1 MSVVSREVTSTPSP
15 LVLLL
20 LLQAFVLPA
29 CDDSRTPSE
38 GATPRTAASARM
50 ASTPRR
56 LPPSA
61 RRAQAEYAASE
72 AARLLKEDDPVGAR
86 QQLEA
91 ALALEPMNRR
101 AQMVSGRAYHHEGRT
116 AEALQAFQRALD
128 IAEDLAVR
136 EWMGL
141 TYLALRETVL
151 TGSSPEGET
160 RSSQELA
167 QAALEQF
174 QIAVA
179 LEPSSANARHNLGYT
194 HRLTGEYPESA
205 HILEKLVEEDPQ
217 RILSMFELGMTLEA
231 AGRRSEALATY
242 ERVLG
247 VMPGHEKALLAVQR
261 LEPEGS

>member
-1 MSVVSREVTSTPSP
+1 MSVVSWEVTSTPSP

-29 CDDSRTPSE
+29 CGDSRTPAERPPPGSL
-38 GATPRTAASARM
+38 SA
-50 ASTPRR
+50 PRR

-72 AARLLKEDDPVGAR
+72 ASRLLDEEDLAGAR
-86 QQLEA
+86 MQLEA

-101 AQMVSGRAYHHEGRT
+101 AQMVSGQAYHAEGRD
-116 AEALQAFQRALD
+116 AEALHAFQRALD
-128 IAEDLAVR
+128 IDEDLGVR

-141 TYLALRETVL
+141 TFLALRDTAL
-151 TGSSPEGET
+151 SDSPAEGES
-160 RSSQELA
+160 RSPQELA
-167 QAALEQF
+167 HAALEQF

-179 LEPSSANARHNLGYT
+179 LEPTSANARHNLGYT
-194 HRLTGEYPESA
+194 HRLAGEYPESA
-205 HILEKLVEEDPQ
+205 RILEQLLEEDPQ
-217 RILSMFELGMTLEA
+217 RLLSMFELGMTLEA
-231 AGRRSEALATY
+231 AGRRGEALATY